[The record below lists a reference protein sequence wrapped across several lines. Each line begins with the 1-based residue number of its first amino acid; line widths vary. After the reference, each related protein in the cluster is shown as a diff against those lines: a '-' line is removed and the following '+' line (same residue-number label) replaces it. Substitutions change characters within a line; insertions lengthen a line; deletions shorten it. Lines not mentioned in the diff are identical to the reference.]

1 MLTVLIKNGKRVAA
15 FYNSKGTGYVEIDY
29 NSPVA
34 LPYKL
39 KLEANN

>member
-1 MLTVLIKNGKRVAA
+1 MFIVLIKNGKRVAA

-29 NSPVA
+29 DSSVA

-39 KLEANN
+39 KMEANN